1 MGVYTMGNL
10 SVCGNVRAYMGVKL
24 MCYQEMCM
32 CVCVCERVCHGGC
45 EGMCQCAC
53 IYGCIVIECGV

>member
-1 MGVYTMGNL
+1 MWQR
-10 SVCGNVRAYMGVKL
+10 VCIYGVKL

-32 CVCVCERVCHGGC
+32 CVCERVCHGGC